1 MNWTEQLFE
10 LVLIPLLIAVSG
22 YVIAWLKA
30 KKEELKEKTKND
42 TVKKYI
48 DMLDNTIAS
57 CVLAT
62 SQTYVDALKKEG
74 AFDAEAQKKAFQL
87 TYEAVV
93 GVLTEEAHV
102 YLSEVVG
109 DVHAYITNKI
119 EAEVKMSKY

>member
-74 AFDAEAQKKAFQL
+74 SFDAEAQKKAFQL
-87 TYEAVV
+87 TYEAVIS
-93 GVLTEEAHV
+93 VLTEEAHV

-109 DVHAYITNKI
+109 DVNAYITNKI
-119 EAEVKMSKY
+119 EAEVKLSK